1 MSRTAGW
8 VLVSGLLAATAL
20 MVSPPSSGA
29 ATARTGS
36 VTVTVTGL
44 PSGERPSA
52 VFSGPGGRRR
62 IAHVRSVLR
71 VRPGWHLL
79 TLKRTRTL
87 RRHGAVR
94 AGALAL
100 PGAPVTVFVRAGRRA
115 RVTAA
120 YTSLVN
126 PGLVGVSGGV
136 VGVSGPPENPTAVV
150 FSGRRALRAGEVL
163 SMRPSANLPRGLLK
177 RVRSVRFASRRT
189 TAALGPVSVFT
200 VVPVVNFQN
209 VPGTVVPSGAAD
221 AVSPNAIGG
230 KCSLTPPDNG
240 PYREVKNVKFS
251 GGWDTVNVFGVHI
264 PVGVRLAVDF
274 DAEAGLKAFQ
284 GFAFDSSCELDISAT
299 GMAGPVPVTGAIYG
313 KLTAGVSAG
322 LQAQAGVSMHI
333 TAAANSVGV
342 PPDLLWVPSVHFS
355 SPHVTFSAQAIAQAT
370 ASIGVGVK
378 VGLGSEDIAAATLDF
393 NNSLKW
399 SAQPGECSMDATF
412 GAFSA
417 EGKLAGWTIHSPE
430 TSPLYTDNLW
440 NTPCGSVTTTTTTT
454 TTSSTTSG
462 GPDPG
467 FDDGGWVSCTSST
480 FCLATG
486 SSHANAVSWVYNGH
500 SWSAPAS
507 GAPSTV
513 SCRTPTFCAGLTDSG
528 TSTTGTVFNGAGWSS
543 PTTLGGTSSDQTA
556 VSCGS
561 TSFCMALVD
570 GQHWATFTGQ
580 SWSGSHSMPSGAY
593 EGVSCA
599 SATFCVASGRD
610 GSFNSAVTV
619 FNGTSWSTPVAVPG
633 MSSYEL
639 AWVSCPSSAFC
650 AVAGAGPNPGT
661 YVATYS
667 GGTWHTAALAAPA
680 ATNGGGGFSCAS
692 ATSCTLVSDGLKVY
706 RYNGSSWSGPQTIPL
721 PPQYAGGPPPIEVPL
736 SCPTASFCL
745 GTMWVSPLTAVFNG
759 TSWAQGP
766 PV

>member
-1 MSRTAGW
+1 MG
-8 VLVSGLLAATAL
+8 AT
-20 MVSPPSSGA
+20 
-29 ATARTGS
+29 RTG
-36 VTVTVTGL
+36 TVRVAVSGL
-44 PSGERPSA
+44 PSGEVPAA
-52 VFSGPGGRRR
+52 VVSGPGVHAGHLSSPTLTVRR
-62 IAHVRSVLR
+62 A
-71 VRPGWHLL
+71 RPGVWTLRLSATHL
-79 TLKRTRTL
+79 R
-87 RRHGAVR
+87 RRHGALKR
-94 AGALAL
+94 GALASPLARAVRVRLL
-100 PGAPVTVFVRAGRRA
+100 PGKRATVNGRYG
-115 RVTAA
+115 TI
-120 YTSLVN
+120 VN
-126 PGLVGVSGGV
+126 PGLVQLGGSGVL
-136 VGVSGPPENPTAVV
+136 GVSGPAANPTAVT
-150 FSGRRALRAGEVL
+150 FSGHRTLRSGEVL
-163 SMRPSANLPRGLLK
+163 SLRPSARLPRGLFK
-177 RVRSVRFASRRT
+177 RVRSVAFASGRT
-189 TAALGPVSVFT
+189 TVTLTSVSVFS
-200 VVPVVNFQN
+200 VVPVASFTN
-209 VPGTVVPSGAAD
+209 VPAIISPGLSGD
-221 AVSPNAIGG
+221 LVSPNLVSGG
-230 KCSLTPPDNG
+230 CGIKPPDNG
-240 PYREVKNVKFS
+240 PYREVKNIRFS
-251 GGWDTVNVFGVHI
+251 GGWNTVRVFGHGI
-264 PVGVRLAVDF
+264 PDGVQVTVDF

-284 GFAFDSSCELDISAT
+284 GFAFNSSCELDVSAT
-299 GMAGPVPVTGAIYG
+299 GMAGPVPVTGAVYG
-313 KLTAGVSAG
+313 KVTAAVNAGFKAQVSASIH
-322 LQAQAGVSMHI
+322 VS
-333 TAAANSVGV
+333 ASANTVGV
-342 PPDLLWVPSVHFS
+342 PPFLLWVPSVHFS
-355 SPHVTFSAQAIAQAT
+355 SPHVAFSAQAIAQAT

-378 VGLGSEDIAAATLDF
+378 AGLGSEDVAAATVDF

-399 SAQPGECSMDATF
+399 SAKPGACSMDVTF

-417 EGKLAGWTIHSPE
+417 EGKLAGWTIDSPE
-430 TSPLYTDNLW
+430 TPPLYTNNIW
-440 NTPCGSVTTTTTTT
+440 NTPCGNATTTTTTT
-454 TTSSTTSG
+454 TTSTTTSG

-467 FDDGGWVSCTSST
+467 FDDGGWVSCTSPT

-513 SCRTPTFCAGLTDSG
+513 SCRTPTFCAGLTDNG
-528 TSTTGTVFNGAGWSS
+528 TSTTGTVFNGARWSS

-580 SWSGSHSMPSGAY
+580 SWSGSHAMPPGAY

-639 AWVSCPSSAFC
+639 PWVSCPSSAFC

-680 ATNGGGGFSCAS
+680 ATAGGGGGFSCAS